1 MILLIGYGFWGKNLA
16 RNFGSSLSAVYDL
29 DYIRAEEC
37 KKLYPWIRAYE
48 GEDNLEDILKNSDI
62 KAVAIATRA
71 DTHFEIAKLCL
82 SYNKDLW
89 IEKPATTNLKDINE
103 LIKLQ
108 KQNIVF
114 VDHTFCYHP
123 AVLGMKEVNI
133 GKPLYYDST
142 RISLGQF
149 QTDVDVVLDLAI
161 HDLSIIDFLYPE
173 LELDERHI
181 IKHNHI
187 TTKSNQAIIDL
198 KFKNKLPGSHRAF
211 TAHIHANWV
220 SPVKKRRIILT
231 GSEKSVI
238 YDDIDTDKLKI
249 YDTGNIGT
257 DYNQNQLGDINI
269 PKINTT
275 EALRNGYSHF
285 ADCIQKRVQP
295 RTNLQ
300 RARKILSWVL

>member
-29 DYIRAEEC
+29 DYRRAEEC
-37 KKLYPWIRAYE
+37 KKLYPWVQAYE
-48 GEDNLEDILKNSDI
+48 GGDDLKIILENKDI

-71 DTHFEIAKLCL
+71 DTHFEFAKLCL

-89 IEKPATTNLKDINE
+89 IEKPVTTNLKDIDE

-108 KQNIVF
+108 KENIVF

-123 AVLGMKEVNI
+123 AVIGMKEVNI

-149 QTDVDVVLDLAI
+149 QTDVDVVLDLVI

-198 KFKNKLPGSHRAF
+198 KFKNK
-211 TAHIHANWV
+211 ICQ
-220 SPVKKRRIILT
+220 
-231 GSEKSVI
+231 VI
-238 YDDIDTDKLKI
+238 GYPRYFD
-249 YDTGNIGT
+249 
-257 DYNQNQLGDINI
+257 
-269 PKINTT
+269 
-275 EALRNGYSHF
+275 LRNRDILYTELKKSF
-285 ADCIQKRVQP
+285 KFNPEKKIIFW
-295 RTNLQ
+295 TNTLTDQ
-300 RARKILSWVL
+300 I